1 MKHRTQFFPKH
12 RPLMPLSNENGM
24 VMAVILMLV
33 AVLVILGTTGILTV
47 TTDMK
52 ISANY
57 RENARALYN
66 AEAGVESVMVIL
78 RTWTKADYPTSSVTP
93 KTITLTV
100 PSGFVFDSS
109 VQLHYVADNL
119 YKFRMKGYGN
129 NNALKEL
136 EIHVKYTDPLP
147 GGALAAVQAN
157 SAVENSGNMEIDG
170 KDYDIN
176 GNPISPAVGVKG
188 VSSKST
194 VTASG
199 AGTIGGVDSAGNA
212 SAPAKTPVAGTV
224 EQNAT
229 WTAPLT
235 PDAALKIDEGT
246 LKKIAQSG
254 VNGSQY
260 VTNPNLLTLPL
271 SGVTYVEAD
280 NWQAVNFGISSGILI
295 VHNASRN
302 AVLKNTNGGIFKGI
316 MIVDDYVHE
325 HNDMLG
331 CVITLSTSPS
341 SGNVLGNGSGYI
353 HFSTAAIGAALS
365 FIAGPSKASWRDV
378 Q

>member
-1 MKHRTQFFPKH
+1 M
-12 RPLMPLSNENGM
+12 
-24 VMAVILMLV
+24 
-33 AVLVILGTTGILTV
+33 
-47 TTDMK
+47 
-52 ISANY
+52 
-57 RENARALYN
+57 
-66 AEAGVESVMVIL
+66 
-78 RTWTKADYPTSSVTP
+78 
-93 KTITLTV
+93 
-100 PSGFVFDSS
+100 
-109 VQLHYVADNL
+109 
-119 YKFRMKGYGN
+119 
-129 NNALKEL
+129 
-136 EIHVKYTDPLP
+136 
-147 GGALAAVQAN
+147 
-157 SAVENSGNMEIDG
+157 
-170 KDYDIN
+170 
-176 GNPISPAVGVKG
+176 
-188 VSSKST
+188 
-194 VTASG
+194 
-199 AGTIGGVDSAGNA
+199 
-212 SAPAKTPVAGTV
+212 
-224 EQNAT
+224 
-229 WTAPLT
+229 
-235 PDAALKIDEGT
+235 
-246 LKKIAQSG
+246 
-254 VNGSQY
+254 NGSQY

>member
-1 MKHRTQFFPKH
+1 
-12 RPLMPLSNENGM
+12 M

-66 AEAGVESVMVIL
+66 AEAGVDSVMAIL
-78 RTWTKADYPTSSVTP
+78 RTWTKANYPTSSDTP
-93 KTITLTV
+93 KTINLTV
-100 PSGFVFDSS
+100 PSGFAFDSA

-119 YKFRMKGYGN
+119 YKFRMKGTGH

-136 EIHVKYTDPLP
+136 EIYVKYTDPLP

-157 SAVENSGNMEIDG
+157 SAVLNNGNMDIDG
-170 KDYDIN
+170 RDYDIN
-176 GNPISPAVGVKG
+176 GNLITPVVGTKG

-194 VTASG
+194 VGTGG

-212 SAPAKTPVAGTV
+212 SAPAKTPVSGTV
-224 EQNAT
+224 EENAT
-229 WTAPLT
+229 WTPPLT
-235 PDAALKIDEGT
+235 PDEALKIDEGT
-246 LKKIAQSG
+246 LKKIAKSG
-254 VNGSQY
+254 LNGSQY
-260 VTNPNLLTLPL
+260 VTQDDLDNNRLKLPM
-271 SGVTYVEAD
+271 SGVTYVEAAL
-280 NWQAVNFGISSGILI
+280 WQAVDFGNSSGILI
-295 VHNASRN
+295 VHNASRS
-302 AVLKNTNGGIFKGI
+302 AILKNTNAGIFKGI

-325 HNDMLG
+325 HNDILG

-341 SGNVLGNGSGYI
+341 AGNVLGNGNGYI
-353 HFSTAAIGAALS
+353 RFSTAAIGAALS
-365 FIAGPSKASWRDV
+365 FVAGPSKASWRDV